1 MVLQGIGYSRSLT
14 KPLRVKVVSWRR
26 QHPAIFAH
34 GSLFWSKNRS
44 VLATPSRNLHSR
56 RLCECS
62 TIPNTLQ
69 NHAESPALDE
79 YVLKMP
85 LDIQIGSL
93 GAKNDNFKVAWD
105 FPVFFPFLQKGGNW
119 FLDPLSS
126 DVLFHGESIPDPF
139 TSV

>member
-1 MVLQGIGYSRSLT
+1 MVLQSIGYSRALAKSS
-14 KPLRVKVVSWRR
+14 RVKVASWRR

-93 GAKNDNFKVAWD
+93 GAEKFNFKIHKNTHWKKYFL
-105 FPVFFPFLQKGGNW
+105 FPVCCLRRK
-119 FLDPLSS
+119 LDFGSAEL
-126 DVLFHGESIPDPF
+126 VAILLGLL
-139 TSV
+139 